1 MFSRTSINSM
11 GDFDVSRLRIDRG
24 CLPTSQTKILA
35 MRLKE
40 VILGGDK
47 PDCFLYVVVKK

>member
-1 MFSRTSINSM
+1 M
-11 GDFDVSRLRIDRG
+11 GDFDVSRLWIDRG

-40 VILGGDK
+40 AILGGDK
-47 PDCFLYVVVKK
+47 PDCFFVCCGEKVGKHKQNMI